1 MSLTILFPEIGS
13 SALEERF
20 AQSQSLSRL
29 LDSAAG
35 LRPVVVRFSPR
46 DEAREIAAR
55 VGTELVLLV
64 TDSHVVTEASLVA
77 RLVEGLEASGAD
89 FVVPVTNEGLEPRQ
103 LCHPD
108 PPYLT
113 LREFEEFA
121 RQQTGGAELLSWTS
135 GDPGIAL
142 TRTATLLRRRGPTS
156 SVCAGSSVAIL
167 GDVYVHRW
175 VTLRAQDRSDLCAL
189 IPPGRESVLDLG
201 CGEGVLGSQVKSSRG
216 ARVVGIELEPAAA
229 SVAATRLDRVVAGN
243 AEDALLSLGET
254 FDCILAGD
262 FLEHLFDPWQFL
274 INLKAVARPGCK
286 LIIAI
291 PNAGHGAIA
300 ADLLAG
306 RFDYLYFGLTCVGHL
321 RFFTQHALRSLM
333 DMTGWRIESIEPAHE
348 IRTSGAERLA
358 AELRSIGRE
367 PDPAFFVPG
376 FYVICAPAP
385 PQSKGGE
392 PVSTP

>member
-13 SALEERF
+13 SELEERF

-29 LDSAAG
+29 LESAAG
-35 LRPVVVRFSPR
+35 LNPVVVRFSPE
-46 DEAREIAAR
+46 DQARAVAAR

-64 TDSHVVTEASLVA
+64 TDAHVVSEASVVT
-77 RLVEGLEASGAD
+77 RLVEGLRKSGAD
-89 FVVPVTNEGLEPRQ
+89 FVVPVTNESLEPRQ
-103 LCHPD
+103 LRHPD

-121 RQQTGGAELLSWTS
+121 RQQSGEADLLDWKS

-142 TRTATLLRRRGPTS
+142 ARTESLLRRDGTTNG
-156 SVCAGSSVAIL
+156 VCVGSSVAIL
-167 GDVYVHRW
+167 GDAYVHRW

-189 IPPGRESVLDLG
+189 IPPGRETVLDLG
-201 CGEGVLGSQVKSSRG
+201 CGEGVLGSQVKSSCA
-216 ARVVGIELEPAAA
+216 ARVVGIELEPMAA
-229 SVAATRLDRVVAGN
+229 SVAATRLDRVIVGN
-243 AEDALLSLGET
+243 AEEALLSLGET

-300 ADLLAG
+300 ADLLDG

-321 RFFTQHALRSLM
+321 RFFTRSALRSLM

-348 IRTSGAERLA
+348 IRTAGAERLA

-367 PDPAFFVPG
+367 TDPEFFVPG
-376 FYVICAPAP
+376 FYVVCTPAP
-385 PQSKGGE
+385 LE
-392 PVSTP
+392 RTN